1 MKTTM
6 FQGPVVSNL
15 RTDDGGLGSV
25 VGNRRSGVCNPGEII
40 GGRKSGVCNPWSVI
54 CGQGTTGDRKMGGIS
69 HKSLMFTLIE
79 LLVVIAIIAIL
90 AAMLL
95 PALSKAKDKAK
106 EIACLNNLKQVSYGI
121 AMYLDDNKE
130 YFPTG
135 WGIYTGSANCTWA
148 LRIYPYIAPSAPIYF
163 QGSTAYAKRVSVLTC
178 PSDIG
183 PSAGDTTN
191 FLSYGINRYLTE
203 ANETNL
209 NKPQLVSRRVYRPS
223 EHLMVTETT
232 ITNSSGRYDVAWSAT
247 LFRPMNN
254 LHNRRFNVLM
264 VEGNVTQLP
273 YYSVVMRVWDDGY
286 NGLPWNTKNNKN
298 PNPIK
303 AQY

>member
-1 MKTTM
+1 MKTAM
-6 FQGPVVSNL
+6 LQGSVVSNPWSEVGE
-15 RTDDGGLGSV
+15 DGKRQGVRGKGQRDV
-25 VGNRRSGVCNPGEII
+25 V
-40 GGRKSGVCNPWSVI
+40 GGRKSGVCNPGSVI
-54 CGQGTTGDRKMGGIS
+54 GGRKMGKIS
-69 HKSLMFTLIE
+69 HKSLMFTLME

-148 LRIYPYIAPSAPIYF
+148 LRIYPYIAPSAPIFF
-163 QGSTAYAKRVSVLTC
+163 QGSTAAYANRVSVLTC
-178 PSDIG
+178 PSDG

-203 ANETNL
+203 ANAINL
-209 NKPQLVSRRVYRPS
+209 NKPQLRISNVVRPS

-232 ITNSSGRYDVAWSAT
+232 ITNSSGLYDVAWAAT

-273 YYSVVMRVWDDGY
+273 YYSVVMRVWDYGY
-286 NGLPWNTKNNKN
+286 TGLPWNTKNDKN
-298 PNPIK
+298 PNPII